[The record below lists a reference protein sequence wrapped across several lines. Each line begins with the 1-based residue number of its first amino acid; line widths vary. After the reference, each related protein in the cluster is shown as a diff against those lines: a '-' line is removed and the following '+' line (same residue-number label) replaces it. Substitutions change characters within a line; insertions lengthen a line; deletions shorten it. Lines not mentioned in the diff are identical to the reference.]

1 MIVSKTYEFESE
13 FPITLNQ
20 IISATDFNNV
30 YIQNLSHELD
40 IYIGEE
46 TVSGSNYGI
55 RMTPLLMLYLPFID
69 INQNQNMHIIGSP
82 GAKFSVFGW
91 YGIHPVFNAFN

>member
-13 FPITLNQ
+13 FPVPLSQ
-20 IISATDFNNV
+20 IISATEFNNV
-30 YIQNLSHELD
+30 YIQNLSQELD
-40 IYIGEE
+40 VYIGDE

-55 RMTPLLMLYLPFID
+55 RLVPLSTVYMPFLD
-69 INQNQNMHIIGSP
+69 ITQNQNMNIIGSP